1 MDKNTDNQSSKLKI
15 LQINLHKSI
24 CATSTLQQY
33 IRELDID
40 ILLIQEP
47 YLIDG
52 KVKLF
57 SLCYQIFQSG
67 DNPKAAIVINPKKV
81 KAMIINK
88 YCDEYTVW
96 CIINFNGVNHH
107 FCSVYMPPNDSK
119 PINEILDNITTVI
132 NILKPQYL
140 IMGGDTNAKS
150 ILWNSKHNNRRGDQI
165 IEFTFQNNLIILNDS
180 KIPTYSSTNGQSHI
194 DLTFANTTTYRKIL
208 NWKVEEIETNSDHAY
223 ITFQL
228 AFDEVITD
236 NTQIINQNY
245 AFNNWVLDQSNKKY
259 CIKKANWNLFSEKFN
274 EKSTIITSN
283 IDNIITKEE
292 LETITECL
300 IKSVIQICDESIPMQ
315 KHFSKSVHW
324 WTQEIGEKRKLV
336 NRLRR
341 QYQKSNTQSSRDVK
355 RTLYYNQKIIY
366 QNMIRESKIK
376 SWRKFCLESDTWGL
390 PYILIN
396 NKLKIECAIP
406 NFIKDDQT
414 FTATPQESIKFA
426 LDKLFP
432 KDYITVEKPLHKQ
445 IREEIK
451 TPISTAND
459 LEFTQNEVSEIINNL
474 KPKKSPGFDQINN
487 EILKK
492 MQEINPDLLTKLF
505 NKCLQLGYFPKI
517 WKISNVKNYY

>member
-1 MDKNTDNQSSKLKI
+1 M
-15 LQINLHKSI
+15 
-24 CATSTLQQY
+24 
-33 IRELDID
+33 
-40 ILLIQEP
+40 
-47 YLIDG
+47 
-52 KVKLF
+52 
-57 SLCYQIFQSG
+57 
-67 DNPKAAIVINPKKV
+67 
-81 KAMIINK
+81 
-88 YCDEYTVW
+88 
-96 CIINFNGVNHH
+96 
-107 FCSVYMPPNDSK
+107 
-119 PINEILDNITTVI
+119 
-132 NILKPQYL
+132 
-140 IMGGDTNAKS
+140 
-150 ILWNSKHNNRRGDQI
+150 
-165 IEFTFQNNLIILNDS
+165 
-180 KIPTYSSTNGQSHI
+180 
-194 DLTFANTTTYRKIL
+194 
-208 NWKVEEIETNSDHAY
+208 
-223 ITFQL
+223 
-228 AFDEVITD
+228 
-236 NTQIINQNY
+236 INQNY

-474 KPKKSPGFDQINN
+474 KPKKSLGFDQINN

-492 MQEINPDLLTKLF
+492 IQEINPDLLTKLF